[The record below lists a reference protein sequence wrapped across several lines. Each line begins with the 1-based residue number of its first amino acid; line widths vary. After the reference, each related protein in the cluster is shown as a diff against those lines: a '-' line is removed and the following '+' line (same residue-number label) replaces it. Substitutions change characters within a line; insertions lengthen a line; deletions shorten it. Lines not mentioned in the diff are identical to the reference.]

1 MRCAEKRTLKNND
14 PSIGKPDGAY
24 APSGAHRT
32 SHSAGH
38 QENPCAN
45 PSDDNHR
52 CSAKRWREPSDYAV
66 LFVGPH
72 VRANDLVTPTP
83 PLPEAPASSFPASL
97 DWNNDL
103 VRQWYYAQVP
113 PRPSR
118 KSLALAIL
126 LFLLTLCTCL
136 VAGTQFAVAYAHN
149 EAASISAFLR
159 GFTLFYK
166 NPAGLLAGL
175 PFAATL
181 LGILLAHEL
190 GHFFACRHHHLYAS
204 YPFFIPFPN
213 LAGTFGAFI
222 MIRSPMRT
230 NRALFDVGA
239 SGPIVGFI
247 FAIPALLYGVLHAKF
262 VPELANPAHAE
273 LIYGTPLLLRLLEA
287 AFHPHLSPDTLL
299 LPPVGRAAWVAL
311 FVTSLNLIPVAQ
323 LDGGHILRSV
333 SVRAHRLFSLL
344 LPFGLFALGWLHFWE
359 EGWYIWG
366 ALLLGMRFLR
376 IPPVYDPAP
385 LDAKRRLWAFLA
397 LIIFVLCFMPSPIS
411 VPQGSS

>member
-1 MRCAEKRTLKNND
+1 M
-14 PSIGKPDGAY
+14 
-24 APSGAHRT
+24 
-32 SHSAGH
+32 
-38 QENPCAN
+38 
-45 PSDDNHR
+45 
-52 CSAKRWREPSDYAV
+52 
-66 LFVGPH
+66 
-72 VRANDLVTPTP
+72 
-83 PLPEAPASSFPASL
+83 
-97 DWNNDL
+97 DWNDEL
-103 VRQWYYAQVP
+103 VRQRYYAQIP

-118 KSLALAIL
+118 KSLVLAVV

-136 VAGTQFAVAYAHN
+136 VAGTQFAFAYAHN
-149 EAASISAFLR
+149 EAASLNEFFP

-204 YPFFIPFPN
+204 FPFFIPFPN

-239 SGPIVGFI
+239 SGPLVGFL
-247 FAIPALLYGVLHAKF
+247 FTIPALFYGVMHAKF
-262 VPELANPAHAE
+262 VPALAHAALPDSE
-273 LIYGTPLLLRLLEA
+273 NVTFIYGTPLLLRFLEVV
-287 AFHPHLSPDTLL
+287 FHPGVSPDMLL
-299 LPPVGRAAWVAL
+299 LPPIGRAAWVAL

-323 LDGGHILRSV
+323 LDGGHILRSL
-333 SVRAHRLFSLL
+333 SVRVHRVLSLL
-344 LPFGLFALGWLHFWE
+344 LPIGLIALGWLWG
-359 EGWYIWG
+359 GWYVWG
-366 ALLLGMRFLR
+366 VLLLIMRFLR

-411 VPQGSS
+411 IPQGSS

>member
-1 MRCAEKRTLKNND
+1 M
-14 PSIGKPDGAY
+14 
-24 APSGAHRT
+24 
-32 SHSAGH
+32 
-38 QENPCAN
+38 
-45 PSDDNHR
+45 
-52 CSAKRWREPSDYAV
+52 
-66 LFVGPH
+66 
-72 VRANDLVTPTP
+72 TPTP
-83 PLPEAPASSFPASL
+83 PLPEALPSSLPESL
-97 DWNNDL
+97 DWNNSL
-103 VRQWYYAQVP
+103 VREWYYSQIP
-113 PRPSR
+113 PRPST
-118 KSLALAIL
+118 KSLVLAVA

-136 VAGTQFAVAYAHN
+136 VAGTQFAVAYTHN
-149 EAASISAFLR
+149 EAASLSAFLR

-166 NPAGLLAGL
+166 NPTGLLAGL

-239 SGPIVGFI
+239 SGPIVGFL

-262 VPELANPAHAE
+262 VPELTNPANAE
-273 LIYGTPLLLRLLEA
+273 LIYGTPLLLRLLDA
-287 AFHPHLSPDTLL
+287 VFHPRLSPDALL

-311 FVTSLNLIPVAQ
+311 FVTSLNLVPVAQ
-323 LDGGHILRSV
+323 LDGGHILRSL
-333 SVRAHRLFSLL
+333 SARAHRVFSLL
-344 LPFGLFALGWLHFWE
+344 LPIGLIALGWLHFW

-366 ALLLGMRFLR
+366 ALLLMMRFLR
-376 IPPVYDPAP
+376 IPQVYNAAP
-385 LDAKRRLWAFLA
+385 LDANRRLWAVLA

-411 VPQGSS
+411 LPPSSP

>member
-1 MRCAEKRTLKNND
+1 MT
-14 PSIGKPDGAY
+14 PSSP
-24 APSGAHRT
+24 
-32 SHSAGH
+32 
-38 QENPCAN
+38 
-45 PSDDNHR
+45 
-52 CSAKRWREPSDYAV
+52 V
-66 LFVGPH
+66 
-72 VRANDLVTPTP
+72 
-83 PLPEAPASSFPASL
+83 PEAPPTSL
-97 DWNNDL
+97 ADNPGWNNGL
-103 VRQWYYAQVP
+103 VRQWYYAQIP
-113 PRPSR
+113 PRPSK
-118 KSLALAIL
+118 KSLAFAVL

-136 VAGTQFAVAYAHN
+136 VAGTQFAFAYEHN

-159 GFTLFYK
+159 SFTLFYK

-247 FAIPALLYGVLHAKF
+247 FAIPALFYGVLHAKF
-262 VPELANPAHAE
+262 VPELANPANAE
-273 LIYGTPLLLRLLEA
+273 LIYGTPLLLRWFEA
-287 AFHPHLSPDTLL
+287 ACHPHLSPNALL
-299 LPPVGRAAWVAL
+299 LPPIGRAAWVAL
-311 FVTSLNLIPVAQ
+311 FVTSLNLVPVAQ
-323 LDGGHILRSV
+323 LDGGHILRSL
-333 SVRAHRLFSLL
+333 SVRAHRVFSLL
-344 LPFGLFALGWLHFWE
+344 LPIGLIVLGWLHFW

-366 ALLLGMRFLR
+366 ALLLVMRFLR
-376 IPPVYDPAP
+376 IPPVYDPSP
-385 LDAKRRLWAFLA
+385 LDAKRRLWALLA

-411 VPQGSS
+411 IPPSSP

>member
-1 MRCAEKRTLKNND
+1 MNARTL
-14 PSIGKPDGAY
+14 
-24 APSGAHRT
+24 
-32 SHSAGH
+32 
-38 QENPCAN
+38 
-45 PSDDNHR
+45 
-52 CSAKRWREPSDYAV
+52 
-66 LFVGPH
+66 F
-72 VRANDLVTPTP
+72 RANDLVTPTP
-83 PLPEAPASSFPASL
+83 PLPEAPSSSLPESL
-97 DWNNDL
+97 DWNNEL
-103 VRQWYYAQVP
+103 VRQWYFAQIP

-118 KSLALAIL
+118 KSLVLAVV

-149 EAASISAFLR
+149 QAVSIDELGRA
-159 GFTLFYK
+159 FTLFYK

-239 SGPIVGFI
+239 SGPIVGFL
-247 FAIPALLYGVLHAKF
+247 FAIPALFYGVLHAKF
-262 VPELANPAHAE
+262 VPELASPAKAE
-273 LIYGTPLLLRLLEA
+273 LIYGTPLLLRWLET
-287 AFHPHLSPDTLL
+287 AFHPYLSPDALL
-299 LPPVGRAAWVAL
+299 LPPIGRAAWVAL
-311 FVTSLNLIPVAQ
+311 FVTSLNLVPVAQ
-323 LDGGHILRSV
+323 LDGGHILRSL
-333 SVRAHRLFSLL
+333 SVRAHRVFSLL
-344 LPFGLFALGWLHFWE
+344 LPIGLIALGWLHFWE
-359 EGWYIWG
+359 GWYIWG
-366 ALLLGMRFLR
+366 LLLLIMRFLR
-376 IPPVYDPAP
+376 TPPVYDPSP

-411 VPQGSS
+411 IPPTSP

>member
-1 MRCAEKRTLKNND
+1 M
-14 PSIGKPDGAY
+14 
-24 APSGAHRT
+24 
-32 SHSAGH
+32 
-38 QENPCAN
+38 N
-45 PSDDNHR
+45 PS
-52 CSAKRWREPSDYAV
+52 S
-66 LFVGPH
+66 
-72 VRANDLVTPTP
+72 
-83 PLPEAPASSFPASL
+83 PLPEAPPSSHGDRL

-118 KSLALAIL
+118 KSLVLAVV

-149 EAASISAFLR
+149 EAVSLDEFFSS
-159 GFTLFYK
+159 FTLFYK

-222 MIRSPMRT
+222 MIRSRMRT

-239 SGPIVGFI
+239 SGPIVGFL
-247 FAIPALLYGVLHAKF
+247 FAIPALFYGVLHAKF
-262 VPELANPAHAE
+262 APGLTVPAAE
-273 LIYGTPLLLRLLEA
+273 AKLIYGTPLLMRLLEA
-287 AFHPHLSPDTLL
+287 AFHPGVSPDALLLSPI
-299 LPPVGRAAWVAL
+299 GRAAWVAL
-311 FVTSLNLIPVAQ
+311 FVTSLNLVPVAQ
-323 LDGGHILRSV
+323 LDGGHILRSL
-333 SVRAHRLFSLL
+333 SVRAHRVFSLL
-344 LPFGLFALGWLHFWE
+344 LPIGLIALGWLRFW

-366 ALLLGMRFLR
+366 ALLLAMRFLR
-376 IPPVYDPAP
+376 IPPVYDPSP
-385 LDAKRRLWAFLA
+385 LDANRRFGALLA
-397 LIIFVLCFMPSPIS
+397 LIIFVLCFMPSPIIFIPPTS
-411 VPQGSS
+411 P

>member
-1 MRCAEKRTLKNND
+1 
-14 PSIGKPDGAY
+14 
-24 APSGAHRT
+24 
-32 SHSAGH
+32 
-38 QENPCAN
+38 
-45 PSDDNHR
+45 
-52 CSAKRWREPSDYAV
+52 
-66 LFVGPH
+66 
-72 VRANDLVTPTP
+72 VTPP
-83 PLPEAPASSFPASL
+83 SPLPEAPSSSLPESL

-103 VRQWYYAQVP
+103 VRQWYYAQIP

-118 KSLALAIL
+118 KSLGLAVV

-149 EAASISAFLR
+149 QAVSIDEWKRA
-159 GFTLFYK
+159 FTLFYK

-181 LGILLAHEL
+181 LAILLAHEL
-190 GHFFACRHHHLYAS
+190 GHFFACRYHHLYAS

-239 SGPIVGFI
+239 SGPIVGFL
-247 FAIPALLYGVLHAKF
+247 FAIPALFYGVLHAKF
-262 VPELANPAHAE
+262 VPELVNPANAE
-273 LIYGTPLLLRLLEA
+273 LIYGTPLLLRWLEA
-287 AFHPHLSPDTLL
+287 AFHPHLSPDALL

-311 FVTSLNLIPVAQ
+311 FVTSLNLVPVAQ
-323 LDGGHILRSV
+323 LDGGHILRSL
-333 SVRAHRLFSLL
+333 SARAHRALSLL
-344 LPFGLFALGWLHFWE
+344 LPIGLIALGWLHFW

-366 ALLLGMRFLR
+366 ALLLIMRSLR

-385 LDAKRRLWAFLA
+385 LDAKRRVWAFLA

-411 VPQGSS
+411 IPPSSP